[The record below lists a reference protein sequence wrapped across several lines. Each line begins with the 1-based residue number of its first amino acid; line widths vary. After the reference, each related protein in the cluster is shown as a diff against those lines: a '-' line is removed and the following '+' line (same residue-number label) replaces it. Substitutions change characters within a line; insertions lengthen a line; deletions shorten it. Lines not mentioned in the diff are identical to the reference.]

1 MINLQNLELD
11 DDLNNNQQKFNIK
24 KYAVTNLYLCKH

>member
-1 MINLQNLELD
+1 MINLQNLEL